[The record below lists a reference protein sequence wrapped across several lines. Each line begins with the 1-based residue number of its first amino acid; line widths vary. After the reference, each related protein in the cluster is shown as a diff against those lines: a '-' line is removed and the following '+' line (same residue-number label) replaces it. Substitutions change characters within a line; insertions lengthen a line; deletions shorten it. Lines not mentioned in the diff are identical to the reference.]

1 MQLRKSERKQAKIRM
16 ALQAPSGAGKTM
28 SALLIAKGLTG
39 DQNQIAVIDTEN
51 NSSDLYAH

>member
-39 DQNQIAVIDTEN
+39 D
-51 NSSDLYAH
+51 